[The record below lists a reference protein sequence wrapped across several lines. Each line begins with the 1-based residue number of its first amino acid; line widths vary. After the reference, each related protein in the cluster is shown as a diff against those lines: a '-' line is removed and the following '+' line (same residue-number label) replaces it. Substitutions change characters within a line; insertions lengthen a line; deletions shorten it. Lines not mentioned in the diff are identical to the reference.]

1 MLEWIPDLLEFL
13 IEIPEIVA
21 GIKERRFSRRWR
33 ALSPCK
39 RIGVILMPIGGAA
52 LVWLALRADA
62 APLRIAFLC
71 AGIAALFWAIFTL
84 FPIQPPR

>member
-33 ALSPCK
+33 ALAPCK

-52 LVWLALRADA
+52 LVWFA
-62 APLRIAFLC
+62 
-71 AGIAALFWAIFTL
+71 
-84 FPIQPPR
+84 

>member
-21 GIKERRFSRRWR
+21 GIKERRFSRRWL
-33 ALSPCK
+33 ALAPCK

-62 APLRIAFLC
+62 MSFRIAFLC

>member
-33 ALSPCK
+33 ALAPRK

-52 LVWLALRADA
+52 MVWFALRADA
-62 APLRIAFLC
+62 ASFRIAFLC

>member
-33 ALSPCK
+33 ALAPRK

-52 LVWLALRADA
+52 LVWFALRADA
-62 APLRIAFLC
+62 ASFRITFLC
-71 AGIAALFWAIFTL
+71 AGIVALFWAIFTL

>member
-1 MLEWIPDLLEFL
+1 MLEWISDLLEFL

-21 GIKERRFSRRWR
+21 GIKKRRFSRRWR
-33 ALSPCK
+33 ALARCK
-39 RIGVILMPIGGAA
+39 RIGVILMPIVGAA

-62 APLRIAFLC
+62 MSFRIAFLC
-71 AGIAALFWAIFTL
+71 AGITALFWAIFTL

>member
-1 MLEWIPDLLEFL
+1 MLEWIPDLLVFL

-33 ALSPCK
+33 ALAPYK

-52 LVWLALRADA
+52 LVWFALRADA
-62 APLRIAFLC
+62 ASFRIAFLC